1 MAQPYI
7 CIQGKLFIHSLRHIY
22 FLNGVHT
29 RFFTL
34 HLQSAHKNMLDFAA
48 PRNFSPMK
56 LRDRLEPQSYE
67 QRLKETRW
75 ERKAETEQVERLS
88 AVLAKKAS
96 SAKAKG
102 LPERAA

>member
-7 CIQGKLFIHSLRHIY
+7 CIQEKLFIQPLRHIY
-22 FLNGVHT
+22 SLNGVHT

-34 HLQSAHKNMLDFAA
+34 HLQSAHRNMLDFAA
-48 PRNFSPMK
+48 PTNFSPMK
-56 LRDRLEPQSYE
+56 LRDRLEPQGYK
-67 QRLKETRW
+67 QRLKETSW
-75 ERKAETEQVERLS
+75 ERKAETKQVERLS

-102 LPERAA
+102 LLERAA